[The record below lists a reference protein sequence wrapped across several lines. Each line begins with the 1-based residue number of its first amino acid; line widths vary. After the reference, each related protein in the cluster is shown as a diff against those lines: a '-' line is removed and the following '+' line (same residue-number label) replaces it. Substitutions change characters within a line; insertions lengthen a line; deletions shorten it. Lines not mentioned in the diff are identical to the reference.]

1 MRVLC
6 VTLVANSQYLV
17 SFLSVIFAYVLYS
30 YIMIKN
36 IYYYSSCKG
45 IRWKCAEC
53 SNYDLCS
60 VCYHGDKHHLR
71 HRFYRI
77 SAPGAQRCLV
87 EPRRKS
93 KKQAVRGIFPGA
105 RVVRGVCLKL

>member
-1 MRVLC
+1 MAC
-6 VTLVANSQYLV
+6 DI
-17 SFLSVIFAYVLYS
+17 SFLP
-30 YIMIKN
+30 
-36 IYYYSSCKG
+36 G

-60 VCYHGDKHHLR
+60 VCYHGDKHHMR

-105 RVVRGVCLKL
+105 RVVRGVSTHIRKKMCRLITIDRIMGFKKLKNIHANCPNTQQ

>member
-1 MRVLC
+1 M
-6 VTLVANSQYLV
+6 SQKHLYNMYCLF
-17 SFLSVIFAYVLYS
+17 FL
-30 YIMIKN
+30 
-36 IYYYSSCKG
+36 YYKLFLG

-60 VCYHGDKHHLR
+60 VCYHGDKHNLR

-105 RVVRGVCLKL
+105 RVVRGVCVLEFI

>member
-1 MRVLC
+1 MKL
-6 VTLVANSQYLV
+6 T
-17 SFLSVIFAYVLYS
+17 
-30 YIMIKN
+30 
-36 IYYYSSCKG
+36 G

-105 RVVRGVCLKL
+105 RVVRGVGIHYNLASLTLYGSANNERKILAVFNN

>member
-1 MRVLC
+1 M
-6 VTLVANSQYLV
+6 Y
-17 SFLSVIFAYVLYS
+17 LYS
-30 YIMIKN
+30 SINVKVI
-36 IYYYSSCKG
+36 IYYIVG

-105 RVVRGVCLKL
+105 RVVRGVSYTFVTIF

>member
-1 MRVLC
+1 MLKFP
-6 VTLVANSQYLV
+6 LYLNA
-17 SFLSVIFAYVLYS
+17 S
-30 YIMIKN
+30 
-36 IYYYSSCKG
+36 G

-77 SAPGAQRCLV
+77 SALGAQRCLV

-105 RVVRGVCLKL
+105 RVVRGVRIVTIYFLLYLNLDPPYTAKGQKVT

>member
-1 MRVLC
+1 M
-6 VTLVANSQYLV
+6 
-17 SFLSVIFAYVLYS
+17 
-30 YIMIKN
+30 KN
-36 IYYYSSCKG
+36 ILNFPG

-60 VCYHGDKHHLR
+60 VCYHGDKHNLR

-105 RVVRGVCLKL
+105 RVVRGVC